1 MVLSRWTGLDT
12 SDTVN
17 VSGRWGRAGGRGC
30 MEAGQEVIWGS
41 DPQMEI
47 KHRSSFIDPNA
58 GKLNR
63 SSKPTK
69 HHNELTFFQLQPWS
83 SLGEALKHLVRVQK
97 RSWLGLKYLKTQL
110 ETSRPPVKDI
120 WLLYYKHG
128 WKRPDFW
135 SEIFSFFCQR
145 YLVFSCHKTLR
156 EMSWFLVSA
165 VLTSRQNISVFV
177 LSNTARDVRSSC
189 EIIQFLS
196 PQTRL
201 EVSWLLI
208 ISICLLQPHLKYR
221 VKHDFMFLYR

>member
-1 MVLSRWTGLDT
+1 MGP
-12 SDTVN
+12 
-17 VSGRWGRAGGRGC
+17 GGGRGC

-69 HHNELTFFQLQPWS
+69 HHNELTFFQLKPWS

-110 ETSRPPVKDI
+110 KTSWRPVKDI

-135 SEIFSFFCQR
+135 SEIFRFFCQR
-145 YLVFSCHKTLR
+145 YLVFGRHKPRR
-156 EMSWFLVSA
+156 EMSWFLVST
-165 VLTSRQNISVFV
+165 VPTSRQNITFFV
-177 LSNTARDVRSSC
+177 VSNTARDVRK
-189 EIIQFLS
+189 FLWNHPVLVATNVS
-196 PQTRL
+196 ESVLTSHRQYLFTAATFKISRQTRL
-201 EVSWLLI
+201 YVPL
-208 ISICLLQPHLKYR
+208 
-221 VKHDFMFLYR
+221 